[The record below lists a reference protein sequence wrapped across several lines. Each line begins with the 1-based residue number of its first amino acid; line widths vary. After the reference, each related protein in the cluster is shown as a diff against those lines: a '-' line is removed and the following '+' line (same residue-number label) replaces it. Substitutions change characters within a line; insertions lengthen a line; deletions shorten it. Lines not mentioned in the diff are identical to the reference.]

1 LRRRGFVGL
10 GPNDDGAAGVPVER
24 APAPDGD
31 PTMDD
36 VVRPCTPADET
47 SWLRCRVL
55 TFPMPTEPPRD
66 RRSAAPTSA

>member
-1 LRRRGFVGL
+1 
-10 GPNDDGAAGVPVER
+10 
-24 APAPDGD
+24 
-31 PTMDD
+31 MDD

-55 TFPMPTEPPRD
+55 TFLMPTEPPRD

>member
-1 LRRRGFVGL
+1 
-10 GPNDDGAAGVPVER
+10 
-24 APAPDGD
+24 
-31 PTMDD
+31 MDD

-66 RRSAAPTSA
+66 RRSAAPTSAYPAVRVTQHVRPLRTAA

>member
-1 LRRRGFVGL
+1 
-10 GPNDDGAAGVPVER
+10 
-24 APAPDGD
+24 
-31 PTMDD
+31 MDD

-66 RRSAAPTSA
+66 RGSAAPTSA

>member
-1 LRRRGFVGL
+1 M
-10 GPNDDGAAGVPVER
+10 N
-24 APAPDGD
+24 
-31 PTMDD
+31 D

-66 RRSAAPTSA
+66 RRSAAPTPAQPAVRVTRHVRPLRTAA